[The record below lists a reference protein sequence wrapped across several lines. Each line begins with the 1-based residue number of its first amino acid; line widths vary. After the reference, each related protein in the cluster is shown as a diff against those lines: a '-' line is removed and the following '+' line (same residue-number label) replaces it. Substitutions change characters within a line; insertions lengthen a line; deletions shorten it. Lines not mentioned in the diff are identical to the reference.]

1 MATRANRIESVV
13 SAWPGVEVVPH
24 RFGGREF
31 RLGERELGHLH
42 GDRLL
47 DLPFPVRIRKQLV
60 ADGRAAEHHILPET
74 GWVSFHI
81 RTAADVPAA
90 IELLRL
96 NYDRP
101 WLAVPSDTVEG
112 PPEGGHYMKGAPE
125 GGHYLDGP
133 PEGGRYG
140 GDDADSPEHDDARV
154 DEASMES
161 FPASDPPAFVASS
174 GTHLARSAGTGSP
187 SR

>member
-1 MATRANRIESVV
+1 MATRANRIEAAVG
-13 SAWPGVEVVPH
+13 AWPGVEVVAH

-31 RLGERELGHLH
+31 RVGRRELGHLH

-47 DLPFPVRIRKQLV
+47 DVPFPVSVRRQLV
-60 ADGRAAEHHILPET
+60 AAGRASAHHVLPES
-74 GWVSFHI
+74 GWVTFHI

-90 IELLRL
+90 IALLRM

-101 WLAVPSDTVEG
+101 WLAESP
-112 PPEGGHYMKGAPE
+112 H
-125 GGHYLDGP
+125 
-133 PEGGRYG
+133 
-140 GDDADSPEHDDARV
+140 DADERLV

-161 FPASDPPAFVASS
+161 FPASDPPSFVVSTGPQAV
-174 GTHLARSAGTGSP
+174 RIAGSGSP

>member
-1 MATRANRIESVV
+1 MATRGNRIESVV
-13 SAWPGVEVVPH
+13 SEWPGVDVVPH

-31 RLGERELGHLH
+31 RMGERELGHLH

-47 DLPFPVRIRKQLV
+47 DLPFPVRIRRQLV
-60 ADGRAAEHHILPET
+60 AAGRASEHHILPET

-96 NYDRP
+96 NYERP
-101 WLAVPSDTVEG
+101 WLA
-112 PPEGGHYMKGAPE
+112 APAV
-125 GGHYLDGP
+125 GVLAAP
-133 PEGGRYG
+133 PEGGRDTNDRG
-140 GDDADSPEHDDARV
+140 EDSSDGAHDATGHDEDEARI

-161 FPASDPPAFVASS
+161 FPASDPPAFVATN
-174 GTHLARSAGTGSP
+174 GTHPIRSAGTGSP

>member
-1 MATRANRIESVV
+1 MATRGNRIESVV
-13 SAWPGVEVVPH
+13 SEWPGVDVVPH

-31 RLGERELGHLH
+31 RVGERELGHLH

-47 DLPFPVRIRKQLV
+47 DLPFPVRIRRQLV
-60 ADGRAAEHHILPET
+60 AAGRASVHHILPET
-74 GWVSFHI
+74 GWVSFYI

-96 NYDRP
+96 NFERP
-101 WLAVPSDTVEG
+101 WLAS
-112 PPEGGHYMKGAPE
+112 PEGQPA
-125 GGHYLDGP
+125 DGP
-133 PEGGRYG
+133 PEAGLHKSGLADG
-140 GDDADSPEHDDARV
+140 PHDAPGHDEDEARI

-161 FPASDPPAFVASS
+161 FPASDPPAFVATN
-174 GTHLARSAGTGSP
+174 GTHPLRSAGTGSP

>member
-1 MATRANRIESVV
+1 MATRGNRIESVV
-13 SAWPGVEVVPH
+13 SEWPGVDVVPH

-60 ADGRAAEHHILPET
+60 AAGRAAVHHIRPET
-74 GWVSFHI
+74 GWVSFYI

-96 NYDRP
+96 NYERP
-101 WLAVPSDTVEG
+101 WLRSSEG
-112 PPEGGHYMKGAPE
+112 QPAE
-125 GGHYLDGP
+125 GP
-133 PEGGRYG
+133 PEGGRYRSG
-140 GDDADSPEHDDARV
+140 LADGTGDCADEAVRHDEDEARV

-161 FPASDPPAFVASS
+161 FPASDPPAFVATN
-174 GTHLARSAGTGSP
+174 GTHPIRSAGTGSP